1 MAVPRRA
8 CWAKG
13 IVRLVGALLV
23 LAALSS
29 ASPALANGATVAIGN
44 DFSSETTTDSARI
57 CANNPCTALQLAQPG
72 STLAQAAPV
81 SGTVTSWR
89 YRSGQMGDAYEL
101 EVLRPTGGGNFT
113 VSARSPQVTVPDA
126 SDTVKTVALASG
138 LPIQAGDRI
147 GLHFASG
154 AGGGVPVVDSPSSA
168 DELGSLSPDFPGHA
182 EGAGGNQQLLLQATI
197 SYSEGGSGTGTGTSP
212 GTGGTPPPPGAVL
225 SAPTASAPA
234 GRPLLFSAASSDL
247 RGAPALRYQYV
258 FPGGATASC
267 SGSQPVLGATFN
279 AAASGAVSM
288 TVTTTAGTSAPA
300 SAPFTVTSAVR
311 KSVHGA
317 LAGRSA
323 LVAYSCS
330 STTGKAPVKSKY
342 NKSLVCLE
350 PNEEKVGYVDVRGC
364 LTEVSLS
371 EIPQADRTTIPFKGT
386 LCGKLGC
393 LHRLTPPEVDS
404 AGDIFWVAFGQ
415 VKVNGLVLT
424 PLPGHPVILSVAAF
438 PTTMLQS
445 SDVFIS
451 TVKGATTTLT
461 HVGSSGAVPVTS
473 AGTYV
478 HWNGGPVGDPNEGSS
493 TIGGIDLSGLA
504 HALPEP
510 FAWLAGTIVSV
521 AEANRSLARLKFEK
535 GADGDYITN
544 VPIALQNLPFGSLL
558 GKESGLPIAVAMQT
572 DNATGLQVS
581 DFCLGPVNAFFG
593 PVRLQNLVLEY
604 SRPGGATSCGKGS
617 FPAGFNLDPDSL
629 SGTVQTPIY
638 KGLLTVRAVVADISH
653 APRLKTFHADYEG
666 NIDIVPPFLELTKA
680 VGDLNFDTKT
690 LELFAHISALG
701 GGIEVAG
708 NCGVAGI
715 NGFVNITVEPFD
727 LLAQGAP
734 EVLCVQ
740 PLVAPG
746 DFFHIDKDGSFT
758 AASYVNFVLPTALAI
773 VGSLK
778 LEGDPTDL
786 HIRADGNVS
795 ASAGLFGLGG
805 DTGLSAQAI
814 ISDQGAA
821 LCSSV
826 SVSFLGF
833 SHTFSL
839 GVGAK
844 YDPRQLFGYSGGAL
858 AYLASHFGFKADG
871 CNVNEYSDLPPTK
884 GLPGERASLAGRAAA
899 AGSYAFDVAKGEQ
912 TAVVLLH
919 GSGGAPAAI
928 LHAPGG
934 QTITASASGPV
945 AGHAFVARIGASGE
959 TEIQIAG
966 PEPGHWTVEAAPGS
980 APILDAKATSQLGS
994 PSIRARIG
1002 GAGAKRTLTYTEKN
1016 IPKGTTVRFYE
1027 QGNGGAAPLGTTR
1040 RAHGTIRFTPSD
1052 AKRGPRTILAFLIA
1066 RDGTPRPTLTVA
1078 RYTAAPPRP
1087 GRARAIVVRR
1097 RGSTLLISFRPGAGA
1112 SRQTVAVRLSDG
1124 RGQVFFLSGRA
1135 RTVGVRFVPRGVHA
1149 TVTVQAERGGLTGPL
1164 ARGHG
1169 G

>member
-1 MAVPRRA
+1 MSAVPRRG

-13 IVRLVGALLV
+13 IVQLVGLV
-23 LAALSS
+23 LATLALATAWPS
-29 ASPALANGATVAIGN
+29 LANGATVAIGN
-44 DFSSETTTDSARI
+44 DFSSETTTDSTRI
-57 CANNPCTALQLAQPG
+57 CANNPCTVLQLAQPG
-72 STLAQAAPV
+72 GPLSQAAPV

-89 YRSGQMGDAYEL
+89 YRSGQMGDVYEL
-101 EVLRPTGGGNFT
+101 EVLHPMGGGSFA
-113 VSARSPQVTVPDA
+113 VSARSPQVTVPDV
-126 SDTVKTVALASG
+126 SDTVKTVTLTGG

-147 GLHFASG
+147 GLHFVSG
-154 AGGGVPVVDSPSSA
+154 AGGGVPVVDSASSA
-168 DELGSLSPDFPGHA
+168 DELGSRSPDFPGLA
-182 EGAGGNQQLLLQATI
+182 EGAGGNQQLLVQATI
-197 SYSEGGSGTGTGTSP
+197 SSSEGGGGGTGT
-212 GTGGTPPPPGAVL
+212 TPPPPPPPPSAAL
-225 SAPTASAPA
+225 SSLTPSAPA
-234 GRPLLFSAASSDL
+234 GRQLLFSAASSDL
-247 RGAPALRYQYV
+247 HGAAALRYSYV
-258 FPGGATASC
+258 FPGGGQASC

-279 AAASGAVSM
+279 AAVSGAVSM
-288 TVTTTAGTSAPA
+288 TVTTAAGTSAPA
-300 SAPFTVTSAVR
+300 SVPFSVTAAVR
-311 KSVHGA
+311 KTGKSA
-317 LAGRSA
+317 LVGRSA

-330 STTGKAPVKSKY
+330 STTGKAPIKSKY
-342 NKSLVCLE
+342 NKLLVCLE
-350 PNEEKVGYVDVRGC
+350 PSDVKVGYVDVRGC
-364 LTEVSLS
+364 LSEVSLS
-371 EIPQADRTTIPFKGT
+371 EIPEADRRTIPFKGT

-393 LHRLTPPEVDS
+393 LHTLSAPEVDTT
-404 AGDIFWVAFGQ
+404 GDVFWVAFGQ
-415 VKVNGLVLT
+415 VKVNGLVLV
-424 PLPGHPVILSVAAF
+424 PPPGHPVILSVAAF
-438 PTTMLQS
+438 PATMLQS
-445 SDVFIS
+445 GDVFIS
-451 TVKGATTTLT
+451 AVKGSSTTLT
-461 HVGSSGAVPVTS
+461 RVGVGGGVPVTS
-473 AGTYV
+473 SGTYV
-478 HWNGGPVGDPNEGSS
+478 HWNAGPVGDPNP
-493 TIGGIDLSGLA
+493 GGNSPVGQIDLSGLA

-510 FAWLAGTIVSV
+510 FAWLAGTVVSQ
-521 AEANRSLARLKFEK
+521 AEANRTLAKLSFEK
-535 GADGDYITN
+535 SADGDYITN

-558 GKESGLPIAVAMQT
+558 GRESGLPIAVAMQT
-572 DNATGLQVS
+572 DNPTGLQVS
-581 DFCLGPVNAFFG
+581 DFCLGPLNAFFG

-680 VGDLNFDTKT
+680 VGDLNVDTKT

-701 GGIEVAG
+701 GGIEAAG

-715 NGFVNITVEPFD
+715 NGFVNITTEPFD

-734 EVLCVQ
+734 EVLCIQ
-740 PLVAPG
+740 PIVAPG

-758 AASYVNFVLPTALAI
+758 GASYVNFVLPTALSI

-778 LEGDPTDL
+778 FEGDPTDL

-805 DTGLSAQAI
+805 DTGLGAQAI

-844 YDPRQLFGYSGGAL
+844 YDPRELFGYPGGAL

-871 CNVNEYSDLPPTK
+871 CNVNDYSDLPPTK
-884 GLPGERASLAGRAAA
+884 GLPGERASAAGHAAA
-899 AGSYAFDVAKGEQ
+899 TGGYSFEVARGEQ

-928 LHAPGG
+928 LRAPGG
-934 QTITASASGPV
+934 QTITATSSGPA
-945 AGHAFVARIGASGE
+945 AGHALVARIGASGE
-959 TEIQIAG
+959 TEVQIAG
-966 PEPGHWTVEAAPGS
+966 PEPGRWTVESAPGS
-980 APILDAKATSQLGS
+980 APILEAKAASQPGP
-994 PSIRARIG
+994 PSIRARVR
-1002 GAGAKRTLTYTEKN
+1002 GAGARRTLTYTEKN

-1027 QGNGGAAPLGTTR
+1027 QGNGGAAPIGTAR
-1040 RAHGTIRFTPSD
+1040 GVHGTIHFTPSD

-1066 RDGTPRPTLTVA
+1066 KDGTPRPTLTVT

-1097 RGSTLLISFRPGAGA
+1097 HGSTLLISFRPGAGA
-1112 SRQTVAVRLSDG
+1112 TSQTVAVRLSDG
-1124 RGQVFFLSGRA
+1124 RGQVFFLAGKA
-1135 RTVGVRFVPRGVHA
+1135 RTVSVRFVPRGVHA
-1149 TVTVQAERGGLTGPL
+1149 AVTVQAERGGLTGLL